1 VELSP
6 LAREKL
12 ARIGELTD
20 EEKARLKHSEQV
32 TSLLAEYFTNEMSP
46 DDLWKELKKHR
57 DEGREF
63 VVREAQLRILDAMRL
78 SSSDVDINKLNRGLL
93 AAETLKDSGDYAGLE
108 HDLKAIEDLRHQY
121 KDERD
126 KAFNRIKAAV
136 EKQVRLA
143 AQQLAGQSAIKEAEK
158 ERIQVFEGVVIRKKK
173 GGSRAS
179 FTVRKI
185 SYGVSVE
192 RIFPLHSPII
202 EKIEV
207 VQRGR
212 VRRSRIY
219 YLRGLKGKAAR
230 IKERKSTTE

>member
-1 VELSP
+1 MSSNDGLVVVY
-6 LAREKL
+6 KNGKM
-12 ARIGELTD
+12 IG
-20 EEKARLKHSEQV
+20 K
-32 TSLLAEYFTNEMSP
+32 
-46 DDLWKELKKHR
+46 R
-57 DEGREF
+57 D
-63 VVREAQLRILDAMRL
+63 V
-78 SSSDVDINKLNRGLL
+78 
-93 AAETLKDSGDYAGLE
+93 
-108 HDLKAIEDLRHQY
+108 
-121 KDERD
+121 
-126 KAFNRIKAAV
+126 
-136 EKQVRLA
+136 
-143 AQQLAGQSAIKEAEK
+143 
-158 ERIQVFEGVVIRKKK
+158 VVIRKKK

-179 FTVRKI
+179 ITVRKI